1 MYIVKGNLVVFGCDM
16 FSRLRSIGVQQS
28 ILRIGTLPRLCRNL
42 FIQTLPT
49 PNEQALKFLPS
60 MQLLAENET
69 REFLSGREAA
79 SSPLVFK
86 LFAIDGIRLVMVGH
100 NFITIEKSEADWSI
114 LKPEIF
120 SVLTEYLSSGAPV
133 IMEENDLSDDVKI
146 NEDDSETVTLIK
158 ELIFTRIRPAIQED
172 GGDIE
177 FVSFEES
184 GGKVFLRL
192 KGACRSCDSSAVTL
206 RNGIENMLKHYIE
219 EVQMVEQ
226 VTDTENNVVDTLEAI
241 NKEPSTDESLS
252 HAIK

>member
-1 MYIVKGNLVVFGCDM
+1 MY
-16 FSRLRSIGVQQS
+16 RSIGVRGIIPRLGS
-28 ILRIGTLPRLCRNL
+28 LPRLSRNL

-100 NFITIEKSEADWSI
+100 NFITVEKSEADWSI

-120 SVLTEYLSSGAPV
+120 SVLTEYLSTGAPV
-133 IMEENDLSDDVKI
+133 IMEENDLGDDVKI

-177 FVSFEES
+177 FVSFEDHE
-184 GGKVFLRL
+184 GKVFLRL

-219 EVQMVEQ
+219 EVQTVEQ
-226 VTDTENNVVDTLEAI
+226 VTDTENDIVDTLEAI
-241 NKEPSTDESLS
+241 DKDSSTNESLS
-252 HAIK
+252 HAVK

>member
-1 MYIVKGNLVVFGCDM
+1 M
-16 FSRLRSIGVQQS
+16 FSMYRSIGVRGIIPRLGS
-28 ILRIGTLPRLCRNL
+28 LPRLSRNL

-100 NFITIEKSEADWSI
+100 NFITVEKSEADWSI

-120 SVLTEYLSSGAPV
+120 SVLTEYLSTGAPV
-133 IMEENDLSDDVKI
+133 IMEENDLGDDVKI

-177 FVSFEES
+177 FVSFEDHE
-184 GGKVFLRL
+184 GKVFLRL

-219 EVQMVEQ
+219 EVQTVEQ
-226 VTDTENNVVDTLEAI
+226 VTDTENDIVDTLEAI
-241 NKEPSTDESLS
+241 DKDSSTNESLS
-252 HAIK
+252 HAVK